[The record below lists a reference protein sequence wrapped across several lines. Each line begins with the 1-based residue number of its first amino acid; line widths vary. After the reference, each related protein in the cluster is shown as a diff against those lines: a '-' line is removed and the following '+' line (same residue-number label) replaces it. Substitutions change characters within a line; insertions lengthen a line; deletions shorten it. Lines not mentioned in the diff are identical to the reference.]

1 MNLKTKLS
9 LLLPALTLGLALAV
23 GPAAL
28 QAQTA
33 PATLRITP
41 ATLEIGEGQIET
53 LTLVLENAQG
63 AYGIDVRG
71 RFDPKV
77 VEIVP
82 AEPNAP
88 LRAGGFIKPD
98 FVALN
103 AFNNV
108 SGTFGWAATQVNPTG
123 AVTGTGPI
131 LTIQFRGKTRGASA
145 AIDFSSVELADRRG
159 NVLPVTRQAGT
170 VSVVAPKAI
179 VAGATPTLAAV
190 ATSVLTPGPGN
201 VPAPTVAQA
210 ATRAATA
217 VAANTV
223 VPVTVATAVAP
234 PAPAATRDWTIE
246 IIGGVA
252 LIGLIAGFVVSR
264 RRAGK

>member
-1 MNLKTKLS
+1 MNVKTKLS
-9 LLLPALTLGLALAV
+9 LLLPALSLGLALAV

-53 LTLVLENAQG
+53 LTIVLENAQG

-170 VSVVAPKAI
+170 LNVVAPKA
-179 VAGATPTLAAV
+179 VTGATPTLAAV

-210 ATRAATA
+210 ATR
-217 VAANTV
+217 
-223 VPVTVATAVAP
+223 VATAVAVNTAAP
-234 PAPAATRDWTIE
+234 PAPTAPAAARDWTVE